1 MNLHDIIRRP
11 LITEKA
17 TSLQEMQNR
26 YAFEVARSAN
36 KVQVKVAVEKVFN
49 VHVDDVT
56 TITVPG
62 KLKRRGHRQVPTTPW
77 KKAIVKLRAGD
88 RITYFEGV

>member
-17 TSLQEMQNR
+17 TELQEQDK
-26 YAFEVARSAN
+26 YVFEIARSAN
-36 KVQVKVAVEKVFN
+36 KVQVKGAVEKVFN
-49 VHVDDVT
+49 VHVVDVNMV
-56 TITVPG
+56 TVPG
-62 KLKRRGHRQVPTTPW
+62 KLKRRGRRQVPTSAW
-77 KKAIVKLRAGD
+77 KKAIVRLKSGD

>member
-17 TSLQEMQNR
+17 TDLQEHDK
-26 YAFEVARSAN
+26 YVFEIDRSAN
-36 KVQVKVAVEKVFN
+36 KVQVKGAVEKVFS
-49 VHVDDVT
+49 VHVVDVNVV
-56 TITVPG
+56 TVPG
-62 KLKRRGHRQVPTTPW
+62 KLKRRGRRQVPTSRW
-77 KKAIVKLRAGD
+77 KKAIVRLKPGD

>member
-17 TSLQEMQNR
+17 TDLQEQDK
-26 YAFEVARSAN
+26 YVFEVARSAN
-36 KVQVKVAVEKVFN
+36 KLQVKGAVEKVFN
-49 VHVDDVT
+49 VHVVDVNVV
-56 TITVPG
+56 TVPG
-62 KLKRRGHRQVPTTPW
+62 KLKRRGRRQVPTSAW
-77 KKAIVKLRAGD
+77 KKAIVKLKPGD

>member
-17 TSLQEMQNR
+17 TDLQQQDK
-26 YAFEVARSAN
+26 YVFEIARSAN
-36 KVQVKVAVEKVFN
+36 KVQVKGAVEKVFS
-49 VHVDDVT
+49 VHVVDVNMV
-56 TITVPG
+56 TVPG
-62 KLKRRGHRQVPTTPW
+62 KLKRRGRRQVPTSAW
-77 KKAIVKLRAGD
+77 KKAIVRLKSGD

>member
-17 TSLQEMQNR
+17 TGLQETQNR
-26 YAFEVARSAN
+26 YVFEIARSAN
-36 KVQVKVAVEKVFN
+36 KAQVKGAVEKVFS
-49 VHVDDVT
+49 VHVEDVNVV
-56 TITVPG
+56 TIPG
-62 KLKRRGHRQVPTTPW
+62 KLKRRGHRQVPTSPW

>member
-17 TSLQEMQNR
+17 TDLQEQDK
-26 YAFEVARSAN
+26 YVFEVARSAN
-36 KVQVKVAVEKVFN
+36 KLQVKGAVEKVFN
-49 VHVDDVT
+49 VHVVDVNVV
-56 TITVPG
+56 TVPG
-62 KLKRRGHRQVPTTPW
+62 KLKRRGRRQVPTSAW
-77 KKAIVKLRAGD
+77 KKAIVQLRPGD

>member
-17 TSLQEMQNR
+17 TDLQEQDK
-26 YAFEVARSAN
+26 YVFEVARSAN
-36 KVQVKVAVEKVFN
+36 KVQVKGAVEKVFN
-49 VHVDDVT
+49 VHVVDVNVV
-56 TITVPG
+56 TVPG
-62 KLKRRGHRQVPTTPW
+62 KLKRRGRRQVPTSAW
-77 KKAIVKLRAGD
+77 KKAIVQLKPGD

>member
-17 TSLQEMQNR
+17 TDLQQQDK
-26 YAFEVARSAN
+26 YVFEIARSAN
-36 KVQVKVAVEKVFN
+36 KVQVKGAVEKVFN
-49 VHVDDVT
+49 VHVVDVNM
-56 TITVPG
+56 ITVPG
-62 KLKRRGHRQVPTTPW
+62 KMKRRGRRMAPTAPW
-77 KKAIVKLRAGD
+77 KKAVVQLKPGE

>member
-17 TSLQEMQNR
+17 ADLQAQDK
-26 YAFEVARSAN
+26 YVFEVARTAN
-36 KVQVKVAVEKVFN
+36 KVQVKGAVEKAFN
-49 VHVDDVT
+49 VKVVDVNVV
-56 TITVPG
+56 TVPG
-62 KLKRRGHRQVPTTPW
+62 KLRRSGRRQVATSPW
-77 KKAIVKLRAGD
+77 KKAIVRLKAGD

>member
-17 TSLQEMQNR
+17 SELQSQDK
-26 YAFEVARSAN
+26 YVFEVARTAN
-36 KVQVKVAVEKVFN
+36 KVQVKQAVSQAFN
-49 VHVDDVT
+49 VKVVDVNM
-56 TITVPG
+56 ITVPG
-62 KLKRRGHRQVPTTPW
+62 KLRRRGQRQVATSSW
-77 KKAIVKLRAGD
+77 KKAVVRLKPGD

>member
-17 TSLQEMQNR
+17 TDLQQQDR
-26 YAFEVARSAN
+26 YVFEIDRSAN
-36 KVQVKVAVEKVFN
+36 KVQVKGAVEKVFS
-49 VHVDDVT
+49 VHVVDVNVV
-56 TITVPG
+56 TVPG
-62 KLKRRGHRQVPTTPW
+62 KLKRRGRRQVPTSPW
-77 KKAIVKLRAGD
+77 KKAIVKLRPGD

>member
-17 TSLQEMQNR
+17 TELQQQDK
-26 YAFEVARSAN
+26 YVFEIGRSAN
-36 KVQVKVAVEKVFN
+36 KVQVKGAVEKAFS
-49 VHVDDVT
+49 VHVIDVNV
-56 TITVPG
+56 ITVPG
-62 KLKRRGHRQVPTTPW
+62 KLKRRGRRMAPTSPW
-77 KKAIVKLRAGD
+77 KKAVVRLKPGE

>member
-17 TSLQEMQNR
+17 TDLQEQDK
-26 YAFEVARSAN
+26 YVFEVARSAN
-36 KVQVKVAVEKVFN
+36 KLQVKGAVEKVFN
-49 VHVDDVT
+49 VHVVDVNVV
-56 TITVPG
+56 TVPG
-62 KLKRRGHRQVPTTPW
+62 KLKRRGRRQVPTSAW
-77 KKAIVKLRAGD
+77 KKAIVQLKRGD

>member
-17 TSLQEMQNR
+17 TGLQESQNK
-26 YAFEVARSAN
+26 YVFEIARSAN
-36 KVQVKVAVEKVFN
+36 KIQVKGAVEKAFS
-49 VHVDDVT
+49 VHVEDVT
-56 TITVPG
+56 TVTVPG
-62 KLKRRGHRQVPTTPW
+62 RMKRRGHRQVPTSPW
-77 KKAIVKLRAGD
+77 KKAIVRLKSGD